1 MWQNDTNYYFCEME
15 LKEFYDKG
23 KEMFLPNLSVDMVV
37 IGYENNALKC
47 LLLKIG
53 EKWLLPGGYILRTE
67 SVEDATVRILQ
78 DRTGLDDPH
87 FKFLSVFGKSDR
99 KFTEEWQQ
107 FFEAN
112 GLPWDEKGWLND
124 RFVTLAYYSL
134 VDMDKTKPVL
144 GDVDTAFAWFNMDA
158 LPDMWMDHREIVHT
172 AKNRLREDVQQ
183 EHLTY
188 NLLPEEFTMPQLH
201 QLHQTILGEEL
212 DRSRFQKKM
221 LSLDIFERLPK
232 LKKDAP
238 GRNPYRYRIK
248 RA

>member
-1 MWQNDTNYYFCEME
+1 MDF
-15 LKEFYDKG
+15 KEFLEKG
-23 KEMFLPNLSVDMVV
+23 KDLFLPNLSVDMVI
-37 IGYENNALKC
+37 IGYENNELKC
-47 LLLKIG
+47 LLLQIG
-53 EKWLLPGGYILRTE
+53 DKWLLPGGFIFRTE
-67 SVEDATVRILQ
+67 SVEEATLRILSE
-78 DRTGLDDPH
+78 RTGLVDPH
-87 FKFLSVFGKSDR
+87 FKFLAVFGNSNR
-99 KFTEEWQQ
+99 KFTEEWKP
-107 FFEAN
+107 FFKEQGVSWGEDA
-112 GLPWDEKGWLND
+112 WFND
-124 RFVTLAYYSL
+124 RFVTLSYYSL
-134 VDMDKTKPVL
+134 VDIDKTKPVL
-144 GDVDTAFAWFNMDA
+144 SDMDTGFAWFKMDA
-158 LPDMWMDHREIVHT
+158 LPEMWMDHRDIVHA

-232 LKKDAP
+232 LKKDTP